1 MPLFYRFALF
11 HLLQRPLMGDL
22 VLMYDNGWPNY
33 VPGLFE
39 HVVLYAGNGMIYE
52 EPTFGG
58 QCQYVSIWSKGMGN
72 IRIRRILAD

>member
-1 MPLFYRFALF
+1 
-11 HLLQRPLMGDL
+11 
-22 VLMYDNGWPNY
+22 MYDNGWPNY